1 MKKTWLMFAL
11 LLLALVPVARAQE
24 SDEKYLELFRADLKT
39 QKTAIMTENLH
50 LTDAQGEKFWP
61 LYREYDA
68 KLSTLQDER
77 LSLLK
82 DYATAYDNLGPEMAT
97 TLVNKAMD
105 LESKRLKLRKEYFG
119 KIAKGVS
126 PIIAGR
132 FVHIDSV
139 IQNALDLEIQMQ
151 VPMMVEGTPAAEPKQ

>member
-1 MKKTWLMFAL
+1 MKRYWV
-11 LLLALVPVARAQE
+11 LLALLTVMAAAPAWAQN
-24 SDEKYLELFRADLKT
+24 DEKYLELFRADLKT

-50 LTDAQGEKFWP
+50 LTDAEGTAFWP

-68 KLSTLQDER
+68 KLTLIQDER
-77 LSLLK
+77 LALLK

-105 LESKRLKLRKEYFG
+105 LEEKRLKLRKQYFG
-119 KIAKGVS
+119 KIAKAVS
-126 PIIAGR
+126 PIVAGR

-139 IQNALDLEIQMQ
+139 IQHALDLEIQMQ
-151 VPMMVEGTPAAEPKQ
+151 VPMMVAGTPAEPKQ